1 MIISLLTAYHQS
13 MVAFFS
19 FAGIQHNQ
27 FLWNQNHWKAYEW
40 IGYFLK
46 IFKSDLNMKW
56 IPLFHYI
63 VLNDNLNLF
72 FPLSCMLLIIVLG
85 FIGLIKMSKQLPQ
98 LLSSLT
104 FWDIL
109 EIICSLWSHKSYLL
123 LLQQRPNMWILCF
136 GQVETMRA
144 LLMDEWGG
152 MVGGGVT
159 GHFPF
164 FWTI

>member
-1 MIISLLTAYHQS
+1 
-13 MVAFFS
+13 
-19 FAGIQHNQ
+19 
-27 FLWNQNHWKAYEW
+27 
-40 IGYFLK
+40 
-46 IFKSDLNMKW
+46 MKW

-123 LLQQRPNMWILCF
+123 LLQQRPNM
-136 GQVETMRA
+136 
-144 LLMDEWGG
+144 
-152 MVGGGVT
+152 
-159 GHFPF
+159 
-164 FWTI
+164 